1 METESRVAVIG
12 IVVDQTGD
20 TEELNK
26 VLHQYGQY
34 IVGRMGI
41 PYHKRNVNIISVV
54 IDAPGDQCAVRE
66 AGDAA
71 GDFFEGAVFEGAGS
85 TGMKTR

>member
-26 VLHQYGQY
+26 VLHQYAGG
-34 IVGRMGI
+34 ISWWRMDSL
-41 PYHKRNVNIISVV
+41 PTE
-54 IDAPGDQCAVRE
+54 RE
-66 AGDAA
+66 YYQRRD
-71 GDFFEGAVFEGAGS
+71 
-85 TGMKTR
+85 

>member
-26 VLHQYGQY
+26 
-34 IVGRMGI
+34 
-41 PYHKRNVNIISVV
+41 
-54 IDAPGDQCAVRE
+54 
-66 AGDAA
+66 DAA
-71 GDFFEGAVFEGAGS
+71 PVRAVYRRADGDSLPQTKREYYQ
-85 TGMKTR
+85 RRD

>member
-34 IVGRMGI
+34 IVGRDVGFLTT
-41 PYHKRNVNIISVV
+41 N
-54 IDAPGDQCAVRE
+54 G
-66 AGDAA
+66 
-71 GDFFEGAVFEGAGS
+71 
-85 TGMKTR
+85 T

>member
-34 IVGRMGI
+34 ILYADQLVGVVHGLHGWGLRGGRADRI
-41 PYHKRNVNIISVV
+41 KR
-54 IDAPGDQCAVRE
+54 AV
-66 AGDAA
+66 
-71 GDFFEGAVFEGAGS
+71 
-85 TGMKTR
+85 

>member
-34 IVGRMGI
+34 IVGRM
-41 PYHKRNVNIISVV
+41 
-54 IDAPGDQCAVRE
+54 
-66 AGDAA
+66 
-71 GDFFEGAVFEGAGS
+71 VFPKQKDIKKQPMFTCLQTKEYCY
-85 TGMKTR
+85 

>member
-34 IVGRMGI
+34 IVGRMGDSL
-41 PYHKRNVNIISVV
+41 PQTEREYY
-54 IDAPGDQCAVRE
+54 QCR
-66 AGDAA
+66 D
-71 GDFFEGAVFEGAGS
+71 
-85 TGMKTR
+85 

>member
-26 VLHQYGQY
+26 VLHQYGRY

-41 PYHKRNVNIISVV
+41 PYHLSL
-54 IDAPGDQCAVRE
+54 IDI
-66 AGDAA
+66 
-71 GDFFEGAVFEGAGS
+71 
-85 TGMKTR
+85 